1 MNKVILIGL
10 LGQDPKEFGNET
22 KVVKFSIAVS
32 EKWKDKAGKF
42 QEKTDWIN
50 ITNFGHCASVAMKHL
65 AKGSKVLVEGRIR
78 TNEYTDKEGKKVS
91 STGVQADGLTVLKS
105 TKSTESHKT
114 GFESE
119 PQTKGPSW
127 DDDEIPF

>member
-10 LGQDPKEFGNET
+10 LGQDPKEFGSET

-32 EKWKDKAGKF
+32 EKWKDKDGKPK
-42 QEKTDWIN
+42 EKTDWIN
-50 ITNFGHCASVAMKHL
+50 VTAFGHTANVATKHL
-65 AKGSKVLVEGRIR
+65 AKGSKVLVEGKIR
-78 TNEYTDKEGKKVS
+78 TNEYTKEGKKVS
-91 STGVQADGLTVLKS
+91 STEVQADGLTVLKS

-119 PQTKGPSW
+119 PQAGRPNW